1 MRTVVECLFWL
12 CVFFFSSR
20 RRHTRCALVTGV
32 QTCALPIWT
41 PQVLAR
47 HLASPTAHGV
57 DAADSGTDDTL
68 IGDLD
73 SFRCFPVCTPGQQ
86 KPVRHV
92 VVTGA
97 TGYVGSHVL
106 ADLLSHGQFTVTCL
120 VRAPDAAQDRQ
131 STRLNSS
138 H

>member
-1 MRTVVECLFWL
+1 MHLL
-12 CVFFFSSR
+12 YYCVFFVSSR

-32 QTCALPIWT
+32 QTCALPIY
-41 PQVLAR
+41 
-47 HLASPTAHGV
+47 
-57 DAADSGTDDTL
+57 
-68 IGDLD
+68 LD

-106 ADLLSHGQFTVTCL
+106 ADLLSHGQFNVTCL
-120 VRAPDAAQDRQ
+120 VRAPDAAQAEARVLAALADTT
-131 STRLNSS
+131 TRVEPLVRALWVTPTTAAQARVAMASVVERRG
-138 H
+138 